1 MDDSMKL
8 YWELYFKN
16 FPNDKIISQIT
27 NPIREYEDELIDGAI
42 IDIGCGQSPILL
54 DFSWMD
60 REIIA
65 VDNEQSQLNFL
76 KQRAL
81 KIEDCNIDNWKFC
94 LLEYPK
100 EDIPDKIYS
109 LIIFAD
115 FLHFFSLKECIG
127 IAEYIQKNTAKG
139 TLIYVRVHS
148 HKYYKNNPNDPNNND
163 YFKHYFTP
171 EDLET
176 VFKKGSFERIYIAEI
191 EKIDSKDERSLVSK
205 FLDKSYRLDG
215 ITNQKKIDFYKSE
228 YLKDKTES
236 YIMAI
241 FRKR

>member
-8 YWELYFKN
+8 YWEIYFKN
-16 FPNDKIISQIT
+16 VPNEKVINQIT
-27 NPIREYEDELIDGAI
+27 NPIRGYEEELVDGAI
-42 IDIGCGQSPILL
+42 IDIGCGQSPFLL

-81 KIEDCNIDNWKFC
+81 KQDDCNIDNWKFC

-109 LIIFAD
+109 LIIFAN
-115 FLHFFSLKECIG
+115 FLHFFSLKKCIE
-127 IAEYIQKNTAKG
+127 IVENIQKNTTKG
-139 TLIYVRVHS
+139 TLIYVSVHS
-148 HKYYKNNPNDPNNND
+148 HKFYENNPNDLNNND

-176 VFKKGSFERIYIAEI
+176 VFKKGSFERMYIAEI
-191 EKIDSKDERSLVSK
+191 EKIDSTDERSLVSK
-205 FLDKSYRLDG
+205 WFDKACRKEG
-215 ITNQKKIDFYKSE
+215 NTNQKKIDVYKSE
-228 YLKDKTES
+228 YLKNKTQS
-236 YIMAI
+236 DIIAI